1 MLINFILSH
10 YEPEQIRT
18 EREDTLRKRLASFMN
33 ILFFAKIMGKA
44 LWLSLAVGITFA
56 FLVPHAFG
64 ESEYNVS
71 PLKQW
76 KSGASPVEISCS
88 EGKFLVINPDSQKPA
103 CLFPSTSMIRFA
115 ENGWLPVRNIV
126 LENPKET
133 TVSGHGGEFT
143 KRYFSFFEIRDQN
156 SIIVHKINDK
166 SLAKAIH
173 AGDRIISNCVDD
185 EGSSEI
191 TVSTLVQVNSVDNT
205 VSMTHEKQTW
215 PEGFCGNNESILEQY
230 YAKFFARDMSESGKL
245 ESLYSSESAVR
256 AFHDTYEDVQ
266 VSVREDHVS
275 YFSGSDEGYFVRMNL
290 FFDENHDITNIDF
303 HCYFQRV
310 HQFELPQEYVE
321 QKIARYDCKEYW
333 KTSGSGPDSSTS
345 FAELEVDV
353 TGQQQVRRGT
363 THDIV
368 VDVSRDANPV
378 PDAQVRI
385 TIEDYGEDVIR
396 DFKGRTDDSGRFVF
410 SWEIPKRFDDIKT
423 LLAYVDVTDDVS
435 AKTTLFKFQV
445 YCLPGEAGCKIEG
458 N

>member
-1 MLINFILSH
+1 M
-10 YEPEQIRT
+10 
-18 EREDTLRKRLASFMN
+18 D
-33 ILFFAKIMGKA
+33 KA
-44 LWLSLAVGITFA
+44 LWLSLAVGIMFV
-56 FLVPHAFG
+56 FLAPYAYG
-64 ESEYNVS
+64 DSEYNVS

-76 KSGASPVEISCS
+76 KNGASPVEISCN
-88 EGKFLVINPDSQKPA
+88 EGKFLMINPDSEKPA

-126 LENPKET
+126 LENPKEV

-143 KRYFSFFEIRDQN
+143 KRYFSFFEIEDQD

-166 SLAKAIH
+166 SLVKAIH
-173 AGDRIISNCVDD
+173 SGDRIISNCIDGED
-185 EGSSEI
+185 SSEI

-215 PEGFCGNNESILEQY
+215 PGGFCDNNESILEQY
-230 YAKFFARDMSESGKL
+230 YAKFFARNINESNKL
-245 ESLYSSESAVR
+245 ENLYSSQPAVR
-256 AFHDTYEDVQ
+256 EFYDTYDEVQ

-290 FFDENHDITNIDF
+290 FFDENHDIINIDF

-310 HQFELPQEYVE
+310 HQYELPQEHIE
-321 QKIARYDCKEYW
+321 QKIVKYDCKEYG
-333 KTSGSGPDSSTS
+333 KTAEPESESATS
-345 FAELEVDV
+345 FTELEVDV

-363 THDIV
+363 THEIV

-378 PDAQVRI
+378 PDALVRI

-396 DFKGRTDDSGRFVF
+396 DFKGRTDNSGRFVF
-410 SWEIPKRFDDIKT
+410 SWEIPKSFDDIKT
-423 LLAYVDVTDDVS
+423 LLAYVDITDDVS
-435 AKTTLFKFQV
+435 AKTILFKFQV
-445 YCLPGEAGCKIEG
+445 YCLPGETGCKIEG